1 MNNRELRRME
11 SIQKTRIIKIVIL
24 ALCGLGTLC
33 LMILLVGVYLTSA
46 PSSSEE
52 IVNFEVPTGSSS
64 QTIAQQLAK
73 QKLIRSE
80 HAFRIVVRH
89 RRSDRHLH
97 AGTYVLRRNMTL
109 WQIVDEF
116 EKGQVTLISWTVPEG
131 LTAGAIAELWET
143 AGLGTAESFRE
154 ASELPRLLKQY
165 GLEDKTVEGYLF
177 PNTYKFAKGITVEQA
192 VEMMLSEFK
201 QQWPE
206 TFDKEARSLGLTR
219 HEIVTLASVIEKEA
233 QVKSERPRIASV
245 FHNRLKRKWRLQAD
259 PTVLYALGNPKRLL
273 TRADLSVDSPYNT
286 YKHKGLPPG
295 PIANP
300 GIDSIIAALRP
311 EKTDYFYFV
320 AIGEGKHHFSKTLSE
335 HNRMIRNIRRASRER

>member
-1 MNNRELRRME
+1 MG
-11 SIQKTRIIKIVIL
+11 SIEKTRIIKIVIL
-24 ALCGLGTLC
+24 TLCGFGTLC
-33 LMILLVGVYLTSA
+33 LIILLVGVYLTSP

-64 QTIAQQLAK
+64 QIIARQLAE
-73 QKLIRSE
+73 QKLIRSKY
-80 HAFRIVVRH
+80 AFRVAVRH
-89 RRSDRHLH
+89 RGSDRHLH
-97 AGTYVLRRNMTL
+97 AGTYVLRRDMTL
-109 WQIVDEF
+109 WEIVDEF

-131 LTAGAIAELWET
+131 LTAAATAELWET
-143 AGLGTAESFRE
+143 EGLGTAEAFQE
-154 ASELPRLLKQY
+154 AAQLPRLLKQY

-177 PNTYKFAKGITVEQA
+177 PNTYKFAKGITAKQIVK
-192 VEMMLSEFK
+192 MMLEEFK
-201 QQWPE
+201 QQWTE
-206 TFDKEARSLGLTR
+206 TFDKEARSLGFTR

-233 QVKSERPRIASV
+233 QSKSERPRIAGV

-259 PTVLYALGNPKRLL
+259 PTVLYGLGNPKRLL

-311 EKTDYFYFV
+311 EETDYLYFV

-335 HNRMIRNIRRASRER
+335 HNRMIRKIRRASRER